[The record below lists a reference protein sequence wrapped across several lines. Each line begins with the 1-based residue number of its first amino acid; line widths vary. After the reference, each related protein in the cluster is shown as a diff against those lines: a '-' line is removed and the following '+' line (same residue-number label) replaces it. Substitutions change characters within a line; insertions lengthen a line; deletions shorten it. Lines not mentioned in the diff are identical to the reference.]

1 MVRGVVAVVGG
12 LELVAV
18 NDEVVLRA
26 FLLLYAQFDGAI
38 QAVALVEAALDE
50 LGGWVE
56 RVEHRGTVEQRLDV
70 LAVISR
76 LGAQLQRDGDDDL
89 VPDLPAAGHGGVFA
103 SGDAIY
109 SLAVHLDLRTFAPR
123 GDADAEGDGALRR
136 GRNGNRRG
144 LLLRIVGFLCEL
156 QAGVGPVECG
166 SCEQIDVQFV
176 CPSPSGSRWNFRY
189 FEWLSKA
196 SAATASADVAI
207 TIFLLRSRIHW
218 VHVAVARREG
228 RAGIEVT
235 GLTSENMVE
244 NRALIIVHVGRFLFD
259 KEQIASHLEHVV
271 CRAGFRVALA
281 DIAGHSMCRPPS
293 RLRQYHREHTYGR
306 AQSMPQY
313 PNGLEITRTSI
324 SIDIR
329 VAHGRVFGVTDELWN
344 VLVGVQVVED
354 IDTSTT
360 VVNELV
366 SVEKC
371 GGLKKFATVLV
382 LGDVVQ
388 IHQRIIHAAVFTT
401 DVDVPHLLQLG
412 FGAFAQTRIGP
423 MSDAF
428 SQVERVGITGKLV
441 SGNQTG
447 KNLVLR
453 VPRCPNLA
461 IGSIFLQC
469 LELPLAIG
477 A

>member
-1 MVRGVVAVVGG
+1 
-12 LELVAV
+12 
-18 NDEVVLRA
+18 
-26 FLLLYAQFDGAI
+26 
-38 QAVALVEAALDE
+38 
-50 LGGWVE
+50 
-56 RVEHRGTVEQRLDV
+56 
-70 LAVISR
+70 
-76 LGAQLQRDGDDDL
+76 
-89 VPDLPAAGHGGVFA
+89 
-103 SGDAIY
+103 
-109 SLAVHLDLRTFAPR
+109 
-123 GDADAEGDGALRR
+123 
-136 GRNGNRRG
+136 
-144 LLLRIVGFLCEL
+144 
-156 QAGVGPVECG
+156 
-166 SCEQIDVQFV
+166 
-176 CPSPSGSRWNFRY
+176 
-189 FEWLSKA
+189 
-196 SAATASADVAI
+196 
-207 TIFLLRSRIHW
+207 
-218 VHVAVARREG
+218 
-228 RAGIEVT
+228 
-235 GLTSENMVE
+235 MVE

-281 DIAGHSMCRPPS
+281 DIAGHSMCRPPHLAFAS
-293 RLRQYHREHTYGR
+293 TTVSIHTAGHNH
-306 AQSMPQY
+306 APV
-313 PNGLEITRTSI
+313 PLNGLEITRTSI

-477 A
+477 GKEAGVAVAGFAVILHLAQGISAFLQAGDELVDLVENRFLPRFGIRLGEHVQCMSGKVAAQQTISTVLVLATRVFGIAPLLFNSLV